1 MAFSSSTKISAS
13 RSKAPRVPVRGALLM
28 SAIVSEQLVRRQSKH
43 LNTSVALASCVLLS
57 ACVSLGGSP
66 SRIDGQNAFGFS
78 PLGVAPQ
85 TSLQDEN
92 ALVAAQALDVDAP
105 VFNDLLNRKSVLSSG
120 PLADVA
126 ASVLDANSRTAE
138 AELRAARL
146 RSEAEQKNW
155 LPRIGP
161 NISLSSLGGAVAG
174 LVVEQSLFD
183 NGRKAAERELARA
196 DVQVAAV
203 ALAEDSNERVR
214 QALELYLKAEA
225 ARARAAV
232 NAASISK
239 MEHFEYVMNERVR
252 GGVSNR
258 ADLLL
263 VQQKRNQMDSDLAAD
278 REAAR
283 TARAELDAMS
293 AVPTSGITGLSA
305 VTASSANAVPL
316 SVLRAEAEAA
326 RSVANAKAQRGGI
339 LPGVNLTASVTNRG
353 NDVGVG
359 SSSQGIGFGTGAS
372 LAALDAKAEAAAA
385 KVVQDREA
393 ANRRIAS
400 LDGQIASI
408 LRQAGEAKE
417 IAAQA
422 ARNYDLFAQQLEAGQ
437 RGVPEVVSVFETK
450 VRAEREAVNLVYE
463 LARLQIERAALLGT
477 LVDGGRI

>member
-1 MAFSSSTKISAS
+1 
-13 RSKAPRVPVRGALLM
+13 M
-28 SAIVSEQLVRRQSKH
+28 SVKVNYIQS
-43 LNTSVALASCVLLS
+43 SVALAGCVLLS

-66 SRIDGQNAFGFS
+66 SRIGGQNAFGFS
-78 PLGVAPQ
+78 AVDGDSPVTPQ
-85 TSLQDEN
+85 AQS
-92 ALVAAQALDVDAP
+92 ALVAASELDADAP
-105 VFNDLLNRKSVLSSG
+105 VFNDLLNRKSVLAAG
-120 PLADVA
+120 PLADIA

-155 LPRIGP
+155 LPRLGP
-161 NISLSSLGGAVAG
+161 NLSLSALGGAVAG

-183 NGRKAAERELARA
+183 NGRKAAERDLARA

-225 ARARAAV
+225 AKARAGV

-278 REAAR
+278 REASN

-293 AVPTSGITGLSA
+293 ASSTAGINGLSA
-305 VTASSANAVPL
+305 VQASAANAAPL

-326 RSVANAKAQRGGI
+326 RSVANAKAERGGI
-339 LPGVNLTASVTNRG
+339 LPGVNLTASISNIG
-353 NDVGVG
+353 KDVGVN

-372 LAALDAKAEAAAA
+372 LAALDAKAEAATA
-385 KVVQDREA
+385 KIAQEREA

-417 IAAQA
+417 IATQA
-422 ARNYDLFAQQLEAGQ
+422 SRNYDLFAQQLEAGQ
-437 RGVPEVVSVFETK
+437 RSVPEVVGVFETK
-450 VRAEREAVNLVYE
+450 LRAEREAVNLVYE
-463 LARLQIERAALLGT
+463 LARLQVQRAALLGT

>member
-1 MAFSSSTKISAS
+1 MKKH
-13 RSKAPRVPVRGALLM
+13 SKVVRTQA
-28 SAIVSEQLVRRQSKH
+28 
-43 LNTSVALASCVLLS
+43 ALASCVLLS

-66 SRIDGQNAFGFS
+66 SRLNGQNSFGFS
-78 PLGVAPQ
+78 SVEGVAAVPAQ
-85 TSLQDEN
+85 TEN
-92 ALVAAQALDVDAP
+92 ALVAASALDADAP
-105 VFNDLLNRKSVLSSG
+105 VFNDLLNRKSVLSDG
-120 PLADVA
+120 PLAQVA
-126 ASVLDANSRTAE
+126 SSVLDANSRTAE

-155 LPRIGP
+155 LPRLGP
-161 NISLSSLGGAVAG
+161 NLSLSALGGAVAG

-183 NGRKAAERELARA
+183 NGRKAAERDLAKA

-225 ARARAAV
+225 ARARAGV

-278 REAAR
+278 REASS

-293 AVPTSGITGLSA
+293 AVPTTGITGLSA
-305 VTASSANAVPL
+305 VTASAANAVPL
-316 SVLRAEAEAA
+316 SVLRSEAEAA

-339 LPGVNLTASVTNRG
+339 LPGVNLTASVTSRG
-353 NDVGVG
+353 NDVGIG

-372 LAALDAKAEAAAA
+372 LAALDAKAEAAMA
-385 KVVQDREA
+385 KVSQDREA
-393 ANRRIAS
+393 ANRRVAS

-408 LRQAGEAKE
+408 LRQASESKE

-422 ARNYDLFAQQLEAGQ
+422 SRNYDLFAEQLSAGQ
-437 RGVPEVVSVFETK
+437 RSVPEVVGVFETK
-450 VRAEREAVNLVYE
+450 VRAEREAVSLVYE
-463 LARLQIERAALLGT
+463 LARLQIERAAILGT

>member
-1 MAFSSSTKISAS
+1 
-13 RSKAPRVPVRGALLM
+13 M
-28 SAIVSEQLVRRQSKH
+28 SVGVKYIQC
-43 LNTSVALASCVLLS
+43 SVALASCVLLS

-66 SRIDGQNAFGFS
+66 SRIGGQNAFGFS
-78 PLGVAPQ
+78 AVGGDSPVVADSQ
-85 TSLQDEN
+85 N
-92 ALVAAQALDVDAP
+92 ALVAASELDADAS
-105 VFNDLLNRKSVLSSG
+105 VFNDLLNRKSVLSAG

-155 LPRIGP
+155 LPRLGP
-161 NISLSSLGGAVAG
+161 NLSLSALGGAVAG

-183 NGRKAAERELARA
+183 NGRKAAERDLARA

-225 ARARAAV
+225 AKARAGV

-278 REAAR
+278 REASN

-293 AVPTSGITGLSA
+293 ASSTAGINGLSA
-305 VTASSANAVPL
+305 VQASAANAAPL

-326 RSVANAKAQRGGI
+326 RSVANAKAERGGI
-339 LPGVNLTASVTNRG
+339 LPGVNLTASISNIG
-353 NDVGVG
+353 KDVGVN

-372 LAALDAKAEAAAA
+372 LAALDAKAEAATA
-385 KVVQDREA
+385 KIAQEREA

-400 LDGQIASI
+400 LDGQITSI

-437 RGVPEVVSVFETK
+437 RSVPEVVGVFETK

-463 LARLQIERAALLGT
+463 LARLQVQRAALLGT

>member
-1 MAFSSSTKISAS
+1 MKKH
-13 RSKAPRVPVRGALLM
+13 SKVVRTQA
-28 SAIVSEQLVRRQSKH
+28 
-43 LNTSVALASCVLLS
+43 ALASCVLLS

-66 SRIDGQNAFGFS
+66 SRLNGQNSFGFS
-78 PLGVAPQ
+78 SVEGVAAVPAQ
-85 TSLQDEN
+85 TEN
-92 ALVAAQALDVDAP
+92 ALVAASALDADAP
-105 VFNDLLNRKSVLSSG
+105 VFNDLLNRKSVLSDG
-120 PLADVA
+120 PLAQVA
-126 ASVLDANSRTAE
+126 SSVLDANSRTAE

-155 LPRIGP
+155 LPRLGP
-161 NISLSSLGGAVAG
+161 NLSLSALGGAVAG

-183 NGRKAAERELARA
+183 NGRKAAERDLAKA

-225 ARARAAV
+225 ASARAGV

-278 REAAR
+278 REASS

-293 AVPTSGITGLSA
+293 AVPTTGITGLSA
-305 VTASSANAVPL
+305 VTASAANAVPL
-316 SVLRAEAEAA
+316 SVLRSEAEAA

-339 LPGVNLTASVTNRG
+339 LPGVNLTASVTSRG
-353 NDVGVG
+353 NDVGIG

-372 LAALDAKAEAAAA
+372 LAALDAKAEAAMA
-385 KVVQDREA
+385 KVSQDREA
-393 ANRRIAS
+393 ANRRVAS

-408 LRQAGEAKE
+408 LRQASESKE

-422 ARNYDLFAQQLEAGQ
+422 SRNYDLFAEQLSAGQ
-437 RGVPEVVSVFETK
+437 RSVPEVVGVFETK
-450 VRAEREAVNLVYE
+450 VRAEREAVSLVYE
-463 LARLQIERAALLGT
+463 LARLQIERAAILGT

>member
-1 MAFSSSTKISAS
+1 MKKH
-13 RSKAPRVPVRGALLM
+13 SKVVRTQA
-28 SAIVSEQLVRRQSKH
+28 
-43 LNTSVALASCVLLS
+43 ALASCVLLS

-66 SRIDGQNAFGFS
+66 SRLNGQNSFGFS
-78 PLGVAPQ
+78 SVEGAAAAPAQ
-85 TSLQDEN
+85 TEN
-92 ALVAAQALDVDAP
+92 ALVAASALDADAP
-105 VFNDLLNRKSVLSSG
+105 VFNDLLNRKSVLSAG
-120 PLADVA
+120 PLAQVA
-126 ASVLDANSRTAE
+126 SSVLDANSRTAE

-155 LPRIGP
+155 LPRLGP
-161 NISLSSLGGAVAG
+161 NLSLSALGGAVAG

-183 NGRKAAERELARA
+183 NGRKAAERDLAKA

-225 ARARAAV
+225 ARARAGV

-278 REAAR
+278 REASS

-293 AVPTSGITGLSA
+293 AVPTTGITGLSA
-305 VTASSANAVPL
+305 VTASAANAVPL
-316 SVLRAEAEAA
+316 SVLRSEAEAA

-339 LPGVNLTASVTNRG
+339 LPGVNLTASVTSRG
-353 NDVGVG
+353 NDVGIG

-372 LAALDAKAEAAAA
+372 LAALDAKAEAAMA
-385 KVVQDREA
+385 KVSQDREA
-393 ANRRIAS
+393 ANRRVAS

-408 LRQAGEAKE
+408 LRQASESKE

-422 ARNYDLFAQQLEAGQ
+422 SRNYDLFAEQLSAGQ
-437 RGVPEVVSVFETK
+437 RSVPEVVGVFETK
-450 VRAEREAVNLVYE
+450 VRAEREAVSLVYE
-463 LARLQIERAALLGT
+463 LARLQIERAAILGT

>member
-1 MAFSSSTKISAS
+1 
-13 RSKAPRVPVRGALLM
+13 M
-28 SAIVSEQLVRRQSKH
+28 SVGVKYIQC
-43 LNTSVALASCVLLS
+43 SVALASCVLLS

-66 SRIDGQNAFGFS
+66 SRIGGQNAFGFS
-78 PLGVAPQ
+78 AVGGDSPVVADSQ
-85 TSLQDEN
+85 N
-92 ALVAAQALDVDAP
+92 ALVAASELDADAS
-105 VFNDLLNRKSVLSSG
+105 VFNDLLNRKSVLSAG

-155 LPRIGP
+155 LPRLGP
-161 NISLSSLGGAVAG
+161 NLSLSALGGAVAG

-183 NGRKAAERELARA
+183 NGRKAAERDLARA

-225 ARARAAV
+225 AKARAGV

-278 REAAR
+278 REASN

-293 AVPTSGITGLSA
+293 ASSTAGINGLSA
-305 VTASSANAVPL
+305 VQASAANAAPL

-326 RSVANAKAQRGGI
+326 RSVANAKAERGGI
-339 LPGVNLTASVTNRG
+339 LPGVNLTASISNIG
-353 NDVGVG
+353 KDVGVN
-359 SSSQGIGFGTGAS
+359 SSSQGLGFGTGAS
-372 LAALDAKAEAAAA
+372 LAALDAKAEAATA
-385 KVVQDREA
+385 KIAQEREA

-400 LDGQIASI
+400 LDGQITSI

-437 RGVPEVVSVFETK
+437 RSVPEVVGVFETK

-463 LARLQIERAALLGT
+463 LARLQVQRAALLGT